1 MLEGAV
7 EPARSVE
14 VNIIKKKVLKDF
26 AQLLLAVEIDTART
40 H

>member
-14 VNIIKKKVLKDF
+14 VNNIKKKVLKDF
-26 AQLLLAVEIDTART
+26 ARLLLAVEIDTACA